1 VAQKFITKCKRP
13 TFKPDG
19 LLLAKGHSLRFARL
33 FNAIGK
39 RQSLGTAFAFRKLLP
54 STAIEA
60 SPGAA
65 FACQRHRRRKV
76 FASVRVSPRSA
87 ISERR
92 FFMPVP
98 AGNETEPT

>member
-1 VAQKFITKCKRP
+1 MTKCKRP
-13 TFKPDG
+13 IFRPEDS
-19 LLLAKGHSLRFARL
+19 LLAKSHSPRFARL

-39 RQSLGTAFAFRKLLP
+39 RQTLGTAFAFAKLLP

-65 FACQRHRRRKV
+65 YACQRHRRRKV

-92 FFMPVP
+92 FFMPVS